1 MVLKDGH
8 WLARSRTRWPTP
20 PRSLPTRMWSEASTG
35 SAAGSWTRGAPPSPT
50 PRAFVVSVLDLF
62 LTQTDDCAY
71 FDNTMFMS
79 LLHLIRSL
87 GFLGFLRF
95 LGLLRLLGSLWFLK
109 FLKFLRFMHEE
120 IKLHW

>member
-8 WLARSRTRWPTP
+8 WLARSRMRWPTP
-20 PRSLPTRMWSEASTG
+20 PRSLPTRTWSEASTG

-71 FDNTMFMS
+71 FDNILTMFMF
-79 LLHLIRSL
+79 LLYLIRFLRFL
-87 GFLGFLRF
+87 GFLGFL
-95 LGLLRLLGSLWFLK
+95 GSLGSFVSLG
-109 FLKFLRFMHEE
+109 
-120 IKLHW
+120 